1 MHPITILLMIVMFA
15 TSPTIALKNR
25 LAADHPRKGM
35 EPSSEGSSVR
45 KNFEAKRPPAAAA
58 PTEVRRLFSQRRL
71 PTAVAANT
79 WTSPSGGSDKKM
91 RRDDKES
98 WQINNVNNLCYKKS
112 DQKFSGPSQVVFDLY
127 FESSAAMLISPLS
140 TPAEGKNLYW
150 LGNGGQYTIR
160 LNKNHYT
167 NTDCAKRDAFSR
179 AKINPN
185 PLNFD
190 QEPDANNDKA
200 PGQNNY
206 DDVSCH

>member
-1 MHPITILLMIVMFA
+1 MMHPITILLMIFMFA
-15 TSPTIALKNR
+15 TSPTIAWKNR

-35 EPSSEGSSVR
+35 EPSSEGSSEG

-91 RRDDKES
+91 RKNDKES

-150 LGNGGQYTIR
+150 LGNGGQYTIG
-160 LNKNHYT
+160 LNKAHYT
-167 NTDCAKRDAFSR
+167 NTDCAKRDAFSTNE
-179 AKINPN
+179 IIPN

-190 QEPDANNDKA
+190 QQPDANNDA
-200 PGQNNY
+200 SGIY
-206 DDVSCH
+206 DKVSCH

>member
-1 MHPITILLMIVMFA
+1 MMHPSTTLLMIFMFA
-15 TSPTIALKNR
+15 TSPTIAWKNR

-35 EPSSEGSSVR
+35 EPSSEGSDKE
-45 KNFEAKRPPAAAA
+45 KNFEAKRPPGPPAAAA

-71 PTAVAANT
+71 TAVTANT
-79 WTSPSGGSDKKM
+79 WTSPSGGNDKKM
-91 RRDDKES
+91 KKNDKES

-112 DQKFSGPSQVVFDLY
+112 DQKFSGPSQIVFDLY

-150 LGNGGQYTIR
+150 LGKGGQYTIG
-160 LNKNHYT
+160 LKKNHYT
-167 NTDCAKRDAFSR
+167 KSNCAKRDAFS
-179 AKINPN
+179 KVDIIPN

-190 QEPDANNDKA
+190 QEPDRNN
-200 PGQNNY
+200 GGTGSY